1 MAGTW
6 QPLVNPPP
14 FSASTMLLQTDGSV
28 MCHVYFSRDWW
39 KLTPDQFGSYING
52 SWTKLAS
59 MAHSRLYYA
68 SAVLNDGRV
77 FVAGGEYSDAGG
89 DTNDVEIYDPYLDS
103 WTTIAGPGWASI
115 GDAVSCVLADG
126 RVLLGSIFDKKT
138 AIYDAETDS
147 WSAGGTKD
155 DASSEETW
163 TLLPDGTVL
172 TVECTNLPKAEK
184 YLPATNKWTGAG
196 STPVPIA
203 EASMSEIGPALL
215 LPTGTV
221 FCVGGT
227 GHTALYRRP
236 AHPSQPG
243 SWTQGPDFPDNP
255 PGQIMKANDA
265 PGCLMPNGKVL
276 LAAGPAPGYG
286 FANPTYFFEYNSAT
300 NTMSPAPTPAN
311 AGGVVYQGRMLLVPS
326 GQVLFAAGSADIEV
340 YTPSGR
346 PKKAWRPQITAHPH
360 KLRAGQSYSL
370 HGRRFNGL
378 SQAVSYGDDAQ
389 MATNYP
395 LVKLVNEATGQV
407 QFCPTYD
414 HSTMAVAT
422 GNKIVSTNF
431 MVPFDAGLGSADLCV
446 VANGISSA
454 CVDVEVKSAIP
465 DHFGHYEAWSWLIGS
480 LADGPLWAIGPHG
493 PIPVDPFKRQL
504 AKRARAAYAD
514 LRGGVRELQAV
525 GKEVAMLRSKAP
537 TRKVAPRPSREA
549 RRASK
554 SRAAS
559 SSRRK
564 AR

>member
-6 QPLVNPPP
+6 KPLVNTPP
-14 FSASTMLLQTDGSV
+14 FNASTMLLLTDGSV
-28 MCHVYFSRDWW
+28 MCHVYYSRDWW
-39 KLTPDQFGSYING
+39 KLTPDTSGSYIKG

-103 WTTIAGPGWASI
+103 WTTIAGPGWSSI

-138 AIYDAETDS
+138 AIYDPETNS
-147 WSAGGTKD
+147 WAAGGTKD

-172 TVECTNLPKAEK
+172 TVECSNIPKAEK
-184 YLPATNKWTGAG
+184 YLPATNKWTAAG

-215 LPTGTV
+215 LPNGRV

-276 LAAGPAPGYG
+276 LAAGPAPDYG
-286 FANPTYFFEYNSAT
+286 FASPTYFFEYNPAT
-300 NTMSPAPTPAN
+300 NTMSPASTPAN
-311 AGGVVYQGRMLLVPS
+311 AGGVVYQGRMLLLPN
-326 GQVLFAAGSADIEV
+326 GQVLFAAGTADIEV
-340 YTPSGR
+340 YTPSGG

-370 HGRRFNGL
+370 HGRRLNGL

-395 LVKLVNEATGQV
+395 LVKLVNEATGHMQY
-407 QFCPTYD
+407 CPTYD

-431 MVPFDAGLGSADLCV
+431 MVPFNAELGDADLCV

-454 CVDVEVKSAIP
+454 CVDVEVKSAVP
-465 DHFGHYEAWSWLIGS
+465 DHFGHYEAWAWLIGS
-480 LADGPLWAIGPHG
+480 LADGPLWAIGPNG
-493 PIPVDPFKRQL
+493 PIPIDPFKRQL

-514 LRGGVRELQAV
+514 LREGVRELQSV
-525 GKEVAMLRSKAP
+525 GKEVAKLRSKSP
-537 TRKVAPRPSREA
+537 SPKVAAKPSREA
-549 RRASK
+549 RRTSK
-554 SRAAS
+554 PRST
-559 SSRRK
+559 SSRRG
-564 AR
+564 RSR

>member
-14 FSASTMLLQTDGSV
+14 FTASTMLLLTDGCV
-28 MCHVYFSRDWW
+28 MCHVYYSRDWW
-39 KLTPDQFGSYING
+39 KLAPDASGSYVKG

-103 WTTIAGPGWASI
+103 WTTIAGPGWSYI

-138 AIYDAETDS
+138 SIYNPETDS

-172 TVECTNLPKAEK
+172 SIECSNIPRAEK
-184 YLPATNKWTGAG
+184 YLPATNKWTAAG

-203 EASMSEIGPALL
+203 AAGNSEIGPALL
-215 LPTGTV
+215 LTNGRV

-243 SWTQGPDFPDNP
+243 SWKQGPDFPENP
-255 PGQIMKANDA
+255 PGQLMKANDG
-265 PGCLMPNGKVL
+265 PGCLLPNGRVL
-276 LAAGPAPGYG
+276 CAVGPAPANAW
-286 FANPTYFFEYNSAT
+286 ANPTYFFEYNPTA
-300 NTMSPAPTPAN
+300 NTLSPAPTPAN
-311 AGGVVYQGRMLLVPS
+311 AGGNVYDGRLLLLPS
-326 GQVLFAAGSADIEV
+326 GQVLFAAATADIEV
-340 YTPSGR
+340 YTPTGG

-370 HGRRFNGL
+370 HGRRLNGL

-395 LVKLVNEATGQV
+395 LVKLVNEATGHV
-407 QFCPTYD
+407 QYCPTYD

-422 GNKIVSTNF
+422 RNKIVSTNF
-431 MVPFDAGLGSADLCV
+431 MVPFDAELGDADLCV
-446 VANGISSA
+446 VANGITSA

-514 LRGGVRELQAV
+514 LREGVRELQAV
-525 GKEVAMLRSKAP
+525 GKEVAKLRSKSRTA
-537 TRKVAPRPSREA
+537 KVASKPSREA
-549 RRASK
+549 RRTSK
-554 SRAAS
+554 PLSTP
-559 SSRRK
+559 SRR
-564 AR
+564 RRSR

>member
-1 MAGTW
+1 
-6 QPLVNPPP
+6 
-14 FSASTMLLQTDGSV
+14 MLLQTDGSV

-39 KLTPDQFGSYING
+39 KLTPDASGSYIKG

-103 WTTIAGPGWASI
+103 WTTIAGPGWAGI

-138 AIYDAETDS
+138 AIYDPETDS

-172 TVECTNLPKAEK
+172 TVECSNIPKAEK
-184 YLPATNKWTGAG
+184 YLPATNKWTAAG

-215 LPTGTV
+215 LPNGRV

-276 LAAGPAPGYG
+276 PAAGPAPAYG
-286 FANPTYFFEYNSAT
+286 FASPTYFFEYNPAT
-300 NTMSPAPTPAN
+300 NTMSPAPAPAN
-311 AGGVVYQGRMLLVPS
+311 AGGVVYQGRMLLLPS
-326 GQVLFAAGSADIEV
+326 GQVLFAAGTADIEV
-340 YTPSGR
+340 YTPSGG

-370 HGRRFNGL
+370 HGRGFNGL

-395 LVKLVNEATGQV
+395 LVKLVNEATGHV
-407 QFCPTYD
+407 QYCPTYD

-422 GNKIVSTNF
+422 RNKIVSTNF
-431 MVPFDAGLGSADLCV
+431 MVPFDIELGDADLCV
-446 VANGISSA
+446 VANGISSP
-454 CVDVEVKSAIP
+454 CIDVEVKPAVP

-493 PIPVDPFKRQL
+493 PIPVDPFKRLL

-514 LRGGVRELQAV
+514 LREGVRELQSV
-525 GKEVAMLRSKAP
+525 GKEVARLRSKSP
-537 TRKVAPRPSREA
+537 SPKVAAKPSREA
-549 RRASK
+549 RRSAK
-554 SRAAS
+554 PRATS
-559 SSRRK
+559 TGRRK
-564 AR
+564 AK

>member
-6 QPLVNPPP
+6 QPLVNTPP

-39 KLTPDQFGSYING
+39 KLTPDASGSYIKG

-103 WTTIAGPGWASI
+103 WTTIAGPGWAGI

-126 RVLLGSIFDKKT
+126 KVLLGSIVDKKT
-138 AIYDAETDS
+138 AIYDPETDS

-172 TVECTNLPKAEK
+172 TVECSNIPKAEK
-184 YLPATNKWTGAG
+184 YLPATNKWIAAG

-215 LPTGTV
+215 LPNGRV

-276 LAAGPAPGYG
+276 LAAGPAPAYG
-286 FANPTYFFEYNSAT
+286 FASPTYFFEYNPAT
-300 NTMSPAPTPAN
+300 NTMSPAPAPAN
-311 AGGVVYQGRMLLVPS
+311 AGGVVYQGRMLLLPS
-326 GQVLFAAGSADIEV
+326 GQVLFAAGTADIEV
-340 YTPSGR
+340 YTPSGG

-370 HGRRFNGL
+370 HGRGFNGL

-395 LVKLVNEATGQV
+395 LVKLVNEATGHV
-407 QFCPTYD
+407 QYCPTYD

-422 GNKIVSTNF
+422 RNKIVSTNF
-431 MVPFDAGLGSADLCV
+431 MVPFDIELGDADLCV
-446 VANGISSA
+446 VANGISSP
-454 CVDVEVKSAIP
+454 CIDVEVKSAVP

-493 PIPVDPFKRQL
+493 PIPVDPFKRLL

-514 LRGGVRELQAV
+514 LRQGVRELQSV
-525 GKEVAMLRSKAP
+525 GKEVARLRSKSP
-537 TRKVAPRPSREA
+537 SPKVAAKPSREA
-549 RRASK
+549 RRSARP
-554 SRAAS
+554 RATS
-559 SSRRK
+559 TGRRK
-564 AR
+564 AK